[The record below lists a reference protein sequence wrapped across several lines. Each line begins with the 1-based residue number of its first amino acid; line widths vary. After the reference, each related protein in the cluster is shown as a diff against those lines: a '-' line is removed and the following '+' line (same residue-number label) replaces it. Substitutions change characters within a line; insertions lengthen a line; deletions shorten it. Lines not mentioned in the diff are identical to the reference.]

1 MINLK
6 SHDNKEITGAQIRAA
21 RALIRWSA
29 KDLARAAGVGVAT
42 VSRAETEDENPT
54 VTTANLRAMQHA
66 LEAAG
71 IQFIPENGG
80 GVGLRF
86 IKPA

>member
-1 MINLK
+1 
-6 SHDNKEITGAQIRAA
+6 
-21 RALIRWSA
+21 
-29 KDLARAAGVGVAT
+29 VGVAT
-42 VSRAETEDENPT
+42 VSRAEVEDGNPT
-54 VTTANLRAMQHA
+54 VTTANLRAMRYA

-71 IQFIPENGG
+71 IEFIAENGG